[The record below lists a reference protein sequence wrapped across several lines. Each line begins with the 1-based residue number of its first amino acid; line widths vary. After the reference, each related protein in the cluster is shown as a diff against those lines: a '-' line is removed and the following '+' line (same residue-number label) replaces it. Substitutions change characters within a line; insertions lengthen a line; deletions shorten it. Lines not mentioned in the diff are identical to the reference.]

1 MKIYRATELLGDGI
15 STELSACVH
24 EVLGSL
30 PVKVTLQPVDLSLTA
45 RRRNEAACY
54 EQALKSLERTAVA
67 LKYPTVTEG
76 DSPNKILR
84 ERCGFAVI
92 YRSCS
97 TIQGISTHFSK
108 PIEVD
113 IVRVATGG
121 TYEDQGRRIGLHSAV
136 SVRVIERLPCQL
148 AAKFAFQ
155 LAARNGKNVISSS
168 KYTIQRATDGL
179 FEEAVAEV
187 ADQYPSVKHQRVLF
201 DALLAKVATHPEQ
214 VQVVVCPNEYGD
226 FLSDSVAGLVGSL
239 GVADSASYSFDDEGR
254 IRIALFDPAGGTAP
268 DIAGKNQ
275 VNPTAILFALSALLA
290 HLGEAALSQRLRAS
304 VLDCIAQGRT
314 TRDLGGNLGTKAFTQ
329 AVIAQ
334 FAARRNTAGTAC

>member
-1 MKIYRATELLGDGI
+1 MKTYHVTELLGDGI
-15 STELSACVH
+15 SAELSASVRR
-24 EVLGSL
+24 VLGSL
-30 PVKVTLQPVDLSLTA
+30 PVKVELETVDLSLKA

-54 EQALKSLERTAVA
+54 ERALESLGRTSVA
-67 LKYPTVTEG
+67 LKYPTTTES

-92 YRSCS
+92 HRSCA
-97 TIQGISTHFSK
+97 TIQGISTYFTR
-108 PIEVD
+108 PIDVD

-148 AAKFAFQ
+148 AARFAFQ
-155 LAARNGKNVISSS
+155 LAARKGKSVISSS

-179 FEEAVAEV
+179 FEEAVAEE
-187 ADQYPSVKHQRVLF
+187 ASQYATVKHQRVLF

-226 FLSDSVAGLVGSL
+226 FLSDSVAGLVGGL
-239 GVADSASYSFDDEGR
+239 GVADSASYGFDAKGE
-254 IRIALFDPAGGTAP
+254 IRVALFDPAGGTAP

-275 VNPTAILFALSALLA
+275 VNPTAVLFALSSLLS
-290 HLGEAALSQRLRAS
+290 HIGEEKLGLRLRSAI
-304 VLDCIAQGRT
+304 LDCIKEGRT
-314 TRDLGGNLGTKAFTQ
+314 TTDLGGGLGTDAFVQ
-329 AVIAQ
+329 AVIAHLKTRQ
-334 FAARRNTAGTAC
+334 TITGAAC